1 MTPLGRGSIFSFGG
15 SLVHSVGFIKLRKIL
30 FTELS
35 SSTNVYLAL
44 THAGF
49 LFKRNWALW
58 CKCKSGYEMIP
69 LFGTWCHV
77 QICPTGLWCLNF
89 ALSFRMV
96 GFIHPCGSKITET
109 SFVRR
114 WFFFVLCWVPPRF
127 SARVQGIALKVC
139 PSSIGLGGSNEHYH
153 APLVCLVE

>member
-49 LFKRNWALW
+49 LFKRNWAL
-58 CKCKSGYEMIP
+58 
-69 LFGTWCHV
+69 
-77 QICPTGLWCLNF
+77 
-89 ALSFRMV
+89 
-96 GFIHPCGSKITET
+96 
-109 SFVRR
+109 
-114 WFFFVLCWVPPRF
+114 
-127 SARVQGIALKVC
+127 
-139 PSSIGLGGSNEHYH
+139 
-153 APLVCLVE
+153 